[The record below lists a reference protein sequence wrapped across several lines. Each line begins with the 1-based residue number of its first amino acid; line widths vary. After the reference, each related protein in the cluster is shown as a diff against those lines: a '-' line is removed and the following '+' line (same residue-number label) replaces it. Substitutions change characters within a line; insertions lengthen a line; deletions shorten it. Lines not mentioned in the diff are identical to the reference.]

1 MRYYLD
7 TNILFFILTNVKEL
21 SNEVK
26 KIIFDYSNILYTSTT
41 CVMELIHLV
50 HRGDIVLRKGTDLL
64 SMLRSYEIEI
74 VPVDKRHL
82 HTMEN
87 LTPIYGH
94 NDPNDHI
101 IIAQAISDK
110 ITLISSDTKF
120 KLYQEQGLKFVFN
133 RR

>member
-1 MRYYLD
+1 MA
-7 TNILFFILTNVKEL
+7 
-21 SNEVK
+21 
-26 KIIFDYSNILYTSTT
+26 
-41 CVMELIHLV
+41 LIHLV

-94 NDPNDHI
+94 NNPNYHI
-101 IIAQAISDK
+101 IIAQAILDK

-120 KLYQEQGLKFVFN
+120 KLYQDQGLKFVFN
-133 RR
+133 RH

>member
-1 MRYYLD
+1 MA
-7 TNILFFILTNVKEL
+7 
-21 SNEVK
+21 
-26 KIIFDYSNILYTSTT
+26 
-41 CVMELIHLV
+41 LIHLV
-50 HRGDIVLRKGTDLL
+50 HRGDIVLRKGTGLL

-74 VPVDKRHL
+74 VLVDKRHL

-110 ITLISSDTKF
+110 ITLISSDTKSSYTRICLQLALIKTYPCRSRF
-120 KLYQEQGLKFVFN
+120 SLPSILYTPQLNTICNHGTFSLFYFLCQS
-133 RR
+133 